1 MRERL
6 LKAVTSKRSEVL
18 PLAVNIFNKVQDT
31 HFKTFRLDGYVQA
44 EEKSQRVDDINESLK
59 KLDLLLNGNS
69 SPVLSA
75 IKQTSKY
82 ATSPLPDTLEDYEQT
97 IPGQLKDHPIDAG
110 AFKRDYHKLQDLD
123 KEMAGMRQAIQSIK

>member
-1 MRERL
+1 MFRGADVTKDHDDPLVAEFQAHDTLVLDMRERL
-6 LKAVTSKRSEVL
+6 LKAVTSKKSEVL

-31 HFKTFRLDGYVQA
+31 HFKTFRLDGYGQA
-44 EEKSQRVDDINESLK
+44 EEKSQGVDDINESLK

-82 ATSPLPDTLEDYEQT
+82 ATSPLPDTLEDYE
-97 IPGQLKDHPIDAG
+97 
-110 AFKRDYHKLQDLD
+110 
-123 KEMAGMRQAIQSIK
+123 